1 MEEPSLSTREN
12 FTTRILSARWA
23 ARTTARELALGTG
36 HYLLNWRKKYV
47 PANAFG
53 ITPQPQ
59 PTYCTACTAFMCRRR
74 RLLKIALKKR
84 GAALE
89 RLCKEHDDQSMHCKE
104 GKKKGTTIAPTERDR
119 SVGTQTDVE
128 IDLVAPTV
136 LCASLV
142 GANCTLRFAGAR
154 QMATKH
160 RDKTG
165 TYSGM
170 PLANSQPCRFHA
182 CDQPGLQLVVV
193 LYVQRQRE
201 RL

>member
-1 MEEPSLSTREN
+1 VVSGTG
-12 FTTRILSARWA
+12 TA
-23 ARTTARELALGTG
+23 AELAQ
-36 HYLLNWRKKYV
+36 KYV

-59 PTYCTACTAFMCRRR
+59 PTYCTACIAFICRRR
-74 RLLKIALKKR
+74 RMLKVALRKR
-84 GAALE
+84 GAAME
-89 RLCKEHDDQSMHCKE
+89 RLCKEQDDQFMHCKE
-104 GKKKGTTIAPTERDR
+104 GKKKGTTIALTEKDR
-119 SVGTQTDVE
+119 IVGTQTDAE
-128 IDLVAPTV
+128 MDLLAPTV

-154 QMATKH
+154 QMARMH

-182 CDQPGLQLVVV
+182 CDQLGLQLVVV
-193 LYVQRQRE
+193 LYVRRQRE